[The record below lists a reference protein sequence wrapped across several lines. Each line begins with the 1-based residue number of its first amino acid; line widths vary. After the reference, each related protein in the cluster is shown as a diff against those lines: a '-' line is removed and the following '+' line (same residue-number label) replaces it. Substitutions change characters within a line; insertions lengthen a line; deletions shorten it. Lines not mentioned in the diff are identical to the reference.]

1 MKTFILIYTYMLI
14 YIGLGLSRSLIKSKG
29 NPEDN
34 SEALLKNAV
43 SSSILMTQRTIFM
56 ELNYPLGQ

>member
-1 MKTFILIYTYMLI
+1 MLI

-43 SSSILMTQRTIFM
+43 SSSILMTQRTNNF
-56 ELNYPLGQ
+56 YGT